1 MVKMSA
7 WKTKGWKARR
17 SEVGGQRS
25 ETIQQN
31 PEAEPVSITMALLG
45 AYIVRLKVTQI
56 SDDSNPDKERRRP
69 EQDAAQVIV
78 CEVLRKEKKA
88 PLRRAPRAPLTDE
101 KNQVSPTCVCHPCI
115 CEAETTDSTCIS
127 KASLDCI
134 VSSKPD
140 WTM

>member
-88 PLRRAPRAPLTDE
+88 PLRRAPRAPLTMRRTE
-101 KNQVSPTCVCHPCI
+101 SPLPVSATPAFARLRLQIQHAFPRP
-115 CEAETTDSTCIS
+115 A
-127 KASLDCI
+127 
-134 VSSKPD
+134 
-140 WTM
+140 